1 MSVTGGRSM
10 VLTNKTDRRDIT
22 EILLKAMLNTI
33 TLTLT
38 HLITVV
44 FHINHILMLH
54 KLNKQWLSECKNL
67 TTWNICSNISLLYIA
82 SLHIYVF
89 INAFDVF
96 NLSQISKVHESGNF
110 INFFHV
116 HFISWGVLIS
126 CNNIHL
132 VRHFILSIWVQ
143 WY

>member
-1 MSVTGGRSM
+1 M

-54 KLNKQWLSECKNL
+54 KLNKQ
-67 TTWNICSNISLLYIA
+67 
-82 SLHIYVF
+82 
-89 INAFDVF
+89 
-96 NLSQISKVHESGNF
+96 
-110 INFFHV
+110 
-116 HFISWGVLIS
+116 
-126 CNNIHL
+126 
-132 VRHFILSIWVQ
+132 
-143 WY
+143 